1 MRSSSVNSRLQ
12 RVLSGL
18 HAPGAE
24 LSTVA
29 DATASPAL
37 ALRKE
42 LVDAPQS
49 GIRLLMAESAEL
61 EQTEQPFGRVI
72 HLEVGQPDFRTPLHI
87 LEATSDAVLNTE
99 SMTHYIANAGI
110 DRLRELVAD
119 RCLREAPDVP
129 TTSENI
135 LVTPGAVM
143 AMASAF
149 AVGLE
154 PGQEVLVPDPGWPNY
169 SLSATVLS
177 AIAVPYACPATNGWL
192 PSLPAIKAA
201 ITPRTKMIVLCNPS
215 NPTGAVLPENL
226 LRSVLELAGQHGLFV
241 LADEIYRDICYLE
254 DGPPC
259 SLLALAGKMGLA
271 EHVLLLGG
279 ASKSYAMTGFRVG
292 WLRGSPAVIDQGKKV
307 QEAFTSCGVPFAQAG
322 AIAALEADAEAWLA
336 AGQLSPSVVA
346 MVAGYKKRRDIAIAT
361 LSEYNMAPAATPEGA
376 FYMLLPCTT
385 DVMSGGERAD
395 SMAFCLSLLA
405 ERGVAVAPG
414 GTFGE
419 ESEGFIRISLAAADK
434 DIAEGLRRFSE
445 YVLAREAAG

>member
-1 MRSSSVNSRLQ
+1 MP
-12 RVLSGL
+12 
-18 HAPGAE
+18 APG
-24 LSTVA
+24 
-29 DATASPAL
+29 
-37 ALRKE
+37 
-42 LVDAPQS
+42 
-49 GIRLLMAESAEL
+49 
-61 EQTEQPFGRVI
+61 
-72 HLEVGQPDFRTPLHI
+72 VGT
-87 LEATSDAVLNTE
+87 
-99 SMTHYIANAGI
+99 
-110 DRLRELVAD
+110 
-119 RCLREAPDVP
+119 
-129 TTSENI
+129 
-135 LVTPGAVM
+135 GAVM

-322 AIAALEADAEAWLA
+322 AIAALEADAELESKGAEIGRQLRSICTGA
-336 AGQLSPSVVA
+336 KRKRRCLGQLKA
-346 MVAGYKKRRDIAIAT
+346 R
-361 LSEYNMAPAATPEGA
+361 LEQ
-376 FYMLLPCTT
+376 F
-385 DVMSGGERAD
+385 
-395 SMAFCLSLLA
+395 
-405 ERGVAVAPG
+405 
-414 GTFGE
+414 
-419 ESEGFIRISLAAADK
+419 
-434 DIAEGLRRFSE
+434 
-445 YVLAREAAG
+445 REA